1 MGAFVAIGI
10 EPQPGFPEFRKEKT
24 MRKLFVAAAVLP
36 FLTFPGVAPADTSLG
51 IRGGT
56 LGGGVELSTA
66 LSQRAALRLDVDG
79 YNRTQSSTHDN
90 IQYDM
95 KLKLQ
100 TASLLGDWFPF
111 ANNFRISL
119 GAMFNGN
126 KLTMKGQPTG
136 GSFTIN
142 GTSYPASQV
151 GSFDAAVDFNK
162 AAPYLGIG
170 YGRPIN
176 SGLSLTFDLGVM
188 SQGSPKSK
196 IDVTCGAASPAQC
209 TQIKSDAAAE
219 QSRLDD
225 SLHNFKYYPVV
236 SLGLAY
242 TF

>member
-1 MGAFVAIGI
+1 MRKTIAAVAIA
-10 EPQPGFPEFRKEKT
+10 P
-24 MRKLFVAAAVLP
+24 LLY
-36 FLTFPGVAPADTSLG
+36 LPGVAPADTSLG

-56 LGGGVELSTA
+56 LGGGVELSHA
-66 LSQRAALRLDVDG
+66 FGQRTGVRLDVDG
-79 YNRTQSSTHDN
+79 YNRTQSSTQDN

-100 TASLLGDWFPF
+100 TGSLLGDWYPF
-111 ANNFRISL
+111 AGNFRISA

-126 KLTMKGQPTG
+126 KFTLKGQPTG
-136 GSFTIN
+136 GFYTIN
-142 GTSYPASQV
+142 GTTYNTAQV

-162 AAPYLGIG
+162 AAPYFGIG

-176 SGLSLTFDLGVM
+176 SGLSLIFDLGVM
-188 SQGSPKSK
+188 FQGSPKSK
-196 IDVTCGAASPAQC
+196 IDATCGPAAPQGSLAC
-209 TQIKSDAAAE
+209 TQVQSDAQAE

-225 SLHNFKYYPVV
+225 SLHSFKYYPVI

>member
-1 MGAFVAIGI
+1 
-10 EPQPGFPEFRKEKT
+10 
-24 MRKLFVAAAVLP
+24 MRKIFVTATVLP
-36 FLTFPGVAPADTSLG
+36 LLAFPGLAAADTSLG
-51 IRGGT
+51 LRGGT
-56 LGGGVELSTA
+56 LGGGVELSYA
-66 LSQRAALRLDVDG
+66 LSQRAAVRLNADS
-79 YNRTQSSTHDN
+79 YNRKQFSTRDS
-90 IQYDM
+90 IDYDM

-126 KLTMKGQPTG
+126 KLTLNGKPSG
-136 GSFTIN
+136 GSYTIN
-142 GTSYPASQV
+142 GTTYPASQV

-162 AAPYLGIG
+162 AAPYFGIG

-176 SGLSLTFDLGVM
+176 SGLSLIFDLGVM

-196 IDVTCGAASPAQC
+196 IDVTCGSATAGQCASL
-209 TQIKSDAAAE
+209 KSDAAAE
-219 QSRLDD
+219 QSKLDD
-225 SLHNFKYYPVV
+225 SLHSFKYYPVI